1 MTASSDPRPILLLV
15 DDEPDILIALE
26 DLFEDDYR
34 VVAAH
39 SGREGL
45 ERLNEL
51 REVAVILSDQ
61 RMPEMTG
68 DAFLAQA
75 RQISDA
81 QAILLTGYA
90 DLNSVTSALNRG
102 GIVGYAAKPWEP
114 DGLRALVATAAE
126 QHRLK
131 RALQQER
138 SLLRGLMAHLPAAVA
153 VKDSE
158 GRFVRINSRKA
169 QALGVPAEAS
179 LGRTEPELGAQG
191 RPDAEQ
197 IAVTERRT
205 VEVLD
210 ERQTEGGPQWLETSV
225 VPVPDADGEIGH
237 LVVLERDVT
246 EEKLAEIHLRQ
257 SDKLRA
263 LGTLA
268 GGVAHDFNNLLT
280 AIIGSLELA
289 ARRLGDERAVR
300 RYLDNATLAAQKGA
314 GLTQRLLGFSRQTE
328 SRGAEITD
336 VGTLLLETRDLVE
349 RTLGASTRILW
360 DVEPNLWPAAIEP
373 DQFELA
379 LLNLAVNA
387 RDAMPDGG
395 DIVVTANNLNLG
407 EPPPGLDLAPGDY
420 IRVSVRDSGEG
431 MSPEVLA
438 RVLEPFFTTKPVGK
452 GTGLGLPMAYGF
464 AQRSGGALE
473 ICSELGQGADIRIY
487 LPRAAAGPG
496 EGGRRAEP
504 ADAAAAAGGNR
515 RVLVVD
521 DEAAVRSVTAGFLR
535 DCGYDVVEADSAAQA
550 LDLIARGESVDL
562 ALVDFAMPGLNGV
575 EFARRARPLR
585 PHLPI
590 ILLTGYFD
598 VEVPEDVA
606 LVHKPFSNAT
616 LQAALAEAWSGS
628 SPADA

>member
-1 MTASSDPRPILLLV
+1 MTAASDSRPILLLV
-15 DDEPDILIALE
+15 DDEPDILVALE

-34 VVAAH
+34 VVAAR

-45 ERLNEL
+45 QRLTEL

-75 RQISDA
+75 REISDA

-90 DLNSVTSALNRG
+90 DLSSVTSALNRG

-114 DGLRALVATAAE
+114 DGLRAMVATAAE

-131 RALQQER
+131 RALHQER
-138 SLLRGLMAHLPAAVA
+138 ALLRGLMAHLPAAVA
-153 VKDSE
+153 VKDAD
-158 GRFVRINSRKA
+158 GRFVRINERKA
-169 QALGVPAEAS
+169 ETLGLPPEAS
-179 LGRTEPELGAQG
+179 LGRTEPELGGRG

-197 IAVTERRT
+197 MAVNERRT

-210 ERQTEGGPQWLETSV
+210 ERQTETGPQWLETSV

-246 EEKLAEIHLRQ
+246 DEKLAEMHLRQ

-328 SRGAEITD
+328 SRGAEVTD
-336 VGTLLLETRDLVE
+336 LGALLLETRDLVE
-349 RTLGASTRILW
+349 RTLGASVRTLW
-360 DVEPNLWPAAIEP
+360 DVAPGLWPAAIEP

-379 LLNLAVNA
+379 LLNLTVNA

-395 DIVVTANNLNLG
+395 DILVTAENLSLE
-407 EPPPGLDLAPGDY
+407 EPPAGLDLAPGDY
-420 IRVSVRDSGEG
+420 VRVSVRDSGEG

-487 LPRAAAGPG
+487 LPRAAVKPG
-496 EGGRRAEP
+496 ESAVP
-504 ADAAAAAGGNR
+504 AAAEGAASPARGDR

-535 DCGYDVVEADSAAQA
+535 DCGYDVVEADSAATA
-550 LDLIARGESVDL
+550 LDLIARDEPVDL

-575 EFARRARPLR
+575 EFARQARPLR
-585 PHLPI
+585 PNLPI

-598 VEVPEDVA
+598 VEVPNDVA

-616 LQAALAEAWSGS
+616 LQAAIAEAWAASA
-628 SPADA
+628 PADA

>member
-1 MTASSDPRPILLLV
+1 MTPSADPRPILLLV
-15 DDEPDILIALE
+15 DDEPDILVALE
-26 DLFEDDYR
+26 DLFEDAYR
-34 VVAAH
+34 VVAAP

-45 ERLNEL
+45 AHL
-51 REVAVILSDQ
+51 RTLGDVAVIVSDQ

-68 DAFLAQA
+68 DAFLAEA
-75 RQISDA
+75 RKISDA

-90 DLNSVTSALNRG
+90 DLSSVTSALNRG
-102 GIVGYAAKPWEP
+102 GIVGYASKPWEP

-138 SLLRGLMAHLPAAVA
+138 ALLRGLMAHLPAAIA
-153 VKDSE
+153 VKDRD
-158 GRFVRINSRKA
+158 GRYLRINARKA
-169 QALGVPAEAS
+169 EALGLPAEAAV
-179 LGRTEPELGAQG
+179 GRTEAELGGTGQ
-191 RPDAEQ
+191 PEAEER
-197 IAVTERRT
+197 AVAERQT

-210 ERQTEGGPQWLETSV
+210 ERQTEAGPQWLETSV
-225 VPVPDADGEIGH
+225 VPVPDGDGDIAH

-246 EEKLAEIHLRQ
+246 DEKLAEMHLRQ

-300 RYLDNATLAAQKGA
+300 RYLDNASLAAQKGA

-328 SRGAEITD
+328 SRGAQVTD
-336 VGTLLLETRDLVE
+336 LAVLLQETRDLVE
-349 RTLGASTRILW
+349 RTLGASIRILW
-360 DVEPNLWPAAIEP
+360 NVAPDLWTAAIEP

-379 LLNLAVNA
+379 LLNLTVNA
-387 RDAMPDGG
+387 RDAMPEGG
-395 DIVVTANNLNLG
+395 DIVVSAENLTLSD
-407 EPPPGLDLAPGDY
+407 PPAGLDLPAGDY
-420 IRVSVRDSGEG
+420 VRVSVRDTGQG

-438 RVLEPFFTTKPVGK
+438 RVLEPFFTTKPLGK

-473 ICSELGQGADIRIY
+473 ICSEAGQGADVRIY
-487 LPRAAAGPG
+487 LPRAGAAQGDEARGDEPPG
-496 EGGRRAEP
+496 ATASVG
-504 ADAAAAAGGNR
+504 AGR

-521 DEAAVRSVTAGFLR
+521 DEPAVRSVTAGFLR
-535 DCGYDVVEADSAAQA
+535 DCGYEVVEADGAAEA
-550 LDLIARGESVDL
+550 LERLEAAEPIDL

-575 EFARRARPLR
+575 EFAKRARPLR
-585 PHLPI
+585 PSLPI

-598 VEVPEDVA
+598 VEVPRDVT

-616 LQAALAEAWSGS
+616 LQAALAEAWAGAGASQG
-628 SPADA
+628 